1 MGKRD
6 FSTSRPGKAVA
17 AEREIRDAP
26 LRNDGSQSVAMNF
39 GDLLKDTIHTLWA
52 HKLRTFLTM
61 FGITWGIISITLMVA
76 ATQGLRVGLK
86 RNQETFGK
94 DIMIY
99 FAGRTSL
106 QAGGM
111 RAGRDIHFT
120 EDEWATVLQQSP
132 ACKYVIPEISNQVPL
147 RSRYNSGTLLV
158 VGSLPPF
165 QIQRSIDI
173 AAGHFY
179 NDADVASANRVA
191 FLGSDAKKQ
200 LYGNREAIGETIW
213 LEAIPYTV
221 VGVMR
226 QKNQNSSYDGED
238 VRKIFIPYSAIVR
251 DFPNKPPMP
260 AHTIDHMLVVPNS
273 LAEHMDCKHEAL
285 ASLGTIHHF
294 DPKDEDA
301 VFVWDTIKNAQAN
314 ALIMDGM
321 QYFMGSVGIITLC
334 LGGLGVM
341 NVMLVAVRERTRE
354 IGVRKAL
361 GATRSAI
368 VSQFF
373 VETLIIAFLSG
384 GVGML
389 IAYGLCGLVDLLPMP
404 PVFAG
409 LLPTWGSG
417 VLSFVLL
424 SMIAVGSA
432 LYPANRAAAVD
443 PIEALRYEAG
453 G

>member
-1 MGKRD
+1 
-6 FSTSRPGKAVA
+6 
-17 AEREIRDAP
+17 
-26 LRNDGSQSVAMNF
+26 MNF
-39 GDLLKDTIHTLWA
+39 ADLLTDTVHTLWA

-86 RNQETFGK
+86 RNQESFGK
-94 DIMIY
+94 DIMIV
-99 FAGRTSL
+99 FNGRTSL

-111 RAGRDIHFT
+111 RAGRAIHWN
-120 EDEWATVLQQSP
+120 EDDYLAVLAQSP
-132 ACKYVIPEISNQVPL
+132 ACKYVLPEIGNQVSL

-165 QIQRSIDI
+165 REQRSIDI
-173 AAGHFY
+173 AAGRFY
-179 NDADVASANRVA
+179 NDADQANANRVA

-200 LYGNREAIGETIW
+200 LYGGRDPIGETIW
-213 LEAIPYTV
+213 LEDIPYTV
-221 VGVMR
+221 IGVMR

-238 VRKIFIPYSAIVR
+238 IRKIFIPYGAIRR

-260 AHTIDHMLVVPNS
+260 EHTIDHMLIVPKS
-273 LAEHMDCKHEAL
+273 LEEHMDCKRQAL
-285 ASLGTIHHF
+285 VALSAIHRF
-294 DPKDEDA
+294 NPKDEEA
-301 VFVWDTIKNAQAN
+301 AFVWDTIKNAQAN

-321 QYFMGSVGIITLC
+321 QYFMGAVGIITLC

-361 GATRSAI
+361 GATRGAI

-373 VETLIIAFLSG
+373 IETLIIAFLSG
-384 GVGML
+384 AVGMA
-389 IAYGLCGLVDLLPMP
+389 IAYGFCGLVDLLPMP

-409 LLPTWGSG
+409 LLPTWQAG
-417 VLSFVLL
+417 VLSFLL
-424 SMIAVGSA
+424 LAAIAVGSA
-432 LYPANRAAAVD
+432 MYPANRAAAVD
-443 PIEALRYEAG
+443 PIEALRFEAG

>member
-1 MGKRD
+1 
-6 FSTSRPGKAVA
+6 
-17 AEREIRDAP
+17 
-26 LRNDGSQSVAMNF
+26 MNF
-39 GDLLKDTIHTLWA
+39 GDLLKDTIHTLWS

-76 ATQGLRVGLK
+76 ATEGLRVGLQ

-94 DIMIY
+94 DIMI
-99 FAGRTSL
+99 FFNGRTSM

-111 RAGRDIHFT
+111 RAGRDIHWR
-120 EDEWATVLQQSP
+120 EGDYPDVLNQSP
-132 ACKYVIPEISNQVPL
+132 ACRYVLPEIGNQVPL
-147 RSRYNSGTLLV
+147 RSRYNGATLLV

-165 QIQRSIDI
+165 ASQRSIGV
-173 AAGHFY
+173 AEGRFY
-179 NDADVASANRVA
+179 NDEDEASASRVA

-200 LYGNREAIGETIW
+200 LYGSREAVGETIW
-213 LEAIPYTV
+213 LQDIPYIV
-221 VGVMR
+221 IGVMKT
-226 QKNQNSSYDGED
+226 KNQNSDYDGED
-238 VRKIFIPYSAIVR
+238 IRKIFIPYSAIVR

-260 AHTIDHMLVVPNS
+260 PHTIDHMIVVPKS
-273 LAEHMDCKHEAL
+273 LAEHMDCKREAL
-285 ASLGTIHHF
+285 AALATIHRF
-294 DPKDEDA
+294 NPGDEEA
-301 VFVWDTIKNAQAN
+301 AFVWDTIKNAQAN

-321 QYFMGSVGIITLC
+321 EYFMGSIGIITLC

-361 GATRSAI
+361 GATRRAI

-373 VETLIIAFLSG
+373 IETLIIAFLSG
-384 GVGML
+384 GVGMV
-389 IAYGLCGLVDLLPMP
+389 IAYGLCALADLLPMP
-404 PVFAG
+404 DVFAG
-409 LLPTWGSG
+409 LLPTWKSG
-417 VLSFVLL
+417 LLSFALL
-424 SMIAVGSA
+424 SGIAVGSA

>member
-1 MGKRD
+1 
-6 FSTSRPGKAVA
+6 
-17 AEREIRDAP
+17 
-26 LRNDGSQSVAMNF
+26 MNF
-39 GDLLKDTIHTLWA
+39 RDLLKDTLHTLWA

-94 DIMIY
+94 DIMIF
-99 FAGRTSL
+99 FAGRTSM

-111 RAGRDIHFT
+111 RAGRDIHWS
-120 EDEWATVLQQSP
+120 ENEWQEVLGQSP
-132 ACKYVIPEISNQVPL
+132 ACKYVLPEIGTQVPL

-165 QIQRSIDI
+165 AEQRSI
-173 AAGHFY
+173 AVAEGRFY
-179 NDADVASANRVA
+179 NDEDQASVNRVA

-200 LYGNREAIGETIW
+200 LFGGRDALGETIW
-213 LEAIPYTV
+213 LEDIPYSV

-238 VRKIFIPYSAIVR
+238 IRKIFIPYSAIVR

-260 AHTIDHMLVVPNS
+260 PHTIDHMLVVPKS
-273 LAEHMDCKHEAL
+273 LAEHMDCKREAL
-285 ASLGTIHHF
+285 AALGTIHRF
-294 DPKDEDA
+294 DPKDEEA
-301 VFVWDTIKNAQAN
+301 AFVWDTIKNSQAN

-321 QYFMGSVGIITLC
+321 EYFMGAVGIITLC
-334 LGGLGVM
+334 LGGVGVM

-373 VETLIIAFLSG
+373 IETLIIAFLSG
-384 GVGML
+384 GVGMA
-389 IAYGLCGLVDLLPMP
+389 IAYGFCALVDLLPMP
-404 PVFAG
+404 DVFAG
-409 LLPTWGSG
+409 LLPTWQSG
-417 VLSFVLL
+417 TLSFTLL
-424 SMIAVGSA
+424 AAIAVGSA
-432 LYPANRAAAVD
+432 VYPANRAAAVD
-443 PIEALRYEAG
+443 PIEALRHEAG